1 MSIKIER
8 TNNVKFSAKGVLDAI
23 ENGFVVTDE
32 KEGTSTLTFDSLKEL
47 IGKEVNI
54 SISSKE
60 LAD

>member
-8 TNNVKFSAKGVLDAI
+8 TNNVKFSAKGCLDAI